1 MTLRRSLVPDTPAL
15 QSFEAAARYGSF
27 TQAAAERNLTQS
39 AVSRQIRDLEAQLG
53 IKLFDRVRQRVI
65 LSDAGRRLLPEVQRL
80 LAQVE
85 QMTLR
90 ALGSRDHTGVLAVAT
105 LPTFGARWLMPR
117 LPGFLA
123 AQPGTQVTV
132 ASRAGSFDLAA
143 EGFDLAIH
151 YGQPVWPQ
159 ASCTYLCSETVVP
172 VAGPALAAA
181 LAGTGPE
188 ALAAQPL
195 LHMEARPKL
204 WADWFAAA
212 GLDSADAFR
221 GHRFDQFS
229 MIIEAAA
236 AGLGVA
242 LVPRYLIEQE
252 LRDGRLQIV
261 AGLPMATD
269 LAYYVV
275 LPEGKIANPLCRAF
289 QDWALG
295 AVSPQSRA

>member
-1 MTLRRSLVPDTPAL
+1 MTLSRSLVPDTPAL

-53 IKLFDRVRQRVI
+53 LKLFDRVRQRVI

-90 ALGSRDHTGVLAVAT
+90 ALGSQGHAGVLAVAT

-117 LPGFLA
+117 LPAFLA
-123 AQPGTQVTV
+123 AHPGTQVTV

-172 VAGPALAAA
+172 VAGPALAAT
-181 LAGTGPE
+181 LSGEGAG

-195 LHMEARPKL
+195 LHMDARPKL
-204 WADWFAAA
+204 WAEWFAAA
-212 GLDSADAFR
+212 GLDTADAFR

-236 AGLGVA
+236 AGLGIA

-261 AGLPMATD
+261 AGPPMATD

-295 AVSPQSRA
+295 AVSPQSRT